1 MIAGDKLNSP
11 RQQRTRLMSFTE
23 KLQKATQ
30 TNNSLLCIGLD
41 PDPARIPSHLGS
53 GAHAV
58 VAFNKAVIRA
68 TQDIACAYKPNL
80 GFYTLYGHDGIRALQ
95 ETRRAIPNHIPVIL
109 DAKVGDIDV
118 TSSAYAKGYF
128 GEMGFD
134 AVTAH
139 PYLGL
144 DGLEPLLA
152 WDDRCVFILAKTSN
166 PGSGELQ
173 DLKLAGS
180 DHERTVYEHVASQ
193 VAEWQG
199 RFGTCG
205 LVAGATYPQEVE
217 QIRKL
222 APDIPMLIPGV
233 GSQGGNLEATVQA
246 ALKTGSGPVA
256 INASRSIIYA
266 GEGQE
271 YINAVRDAAVNLRD
285 QINEARQAG

>member
-1 MIAGDKLNSP
+1 MTFARKLENAS
-11 RQQRTRLMSFTE
+11 T
-23 KLQKATQ
+23 

-80 GFYTLYGHDGIRALQ
+80 GFYMAYGHDGIRALQ
-95 ETRRAIPNHIPVIL
+95 ETRRAIPDHIPVIL

-118 TSSAYAKGYF
+118 TSNGYAQGFF

-139 PYLGL
+139 PYIGV
-144 DGLEPLLA
+144 DGLEPLLS
-152 WDDRCVFILAKTSN
+152 WKDRCVFILAKTSN
-166 PGSGELQ
+166 PGSGDLQ
-173 DLKLAGS
+173 DLKLAS
-180 DHERTVYEHVASQ
+180 TDPERTVYEHVASQ
-193 VAEWQG
+193 TAEWQG
-199 RFGTCG
+199 RFGSCG

-217 QIRKL
+217 IIRGL
-222 APDIPMLIPGV
+222 APDVPMLIPGV
-233 GSQGGNLEATVQA
+233 GSQGGNLEATVKA
-246 ALKTGSGPVA
+246 ALSRGSGPIA

-266 GEGQE
+266 GEGMAFAE
-271 YINAVRDAAVNLRD
+271 AVRQAAIDLRD
-285 QINEARQAG
+285 QINAARA

>member
-1 MIAGDKLNSP
+1 
-11 RQQRTRLMSFTE
+11 MSFTQ
-23 KLQKATQ
+23 KLQQATQ

-41 PDPARIPSHLGS
+41 PDPKRIPKHLGS

-58 VAFNKAVIRA
+58 VAFNKAIIRA

-95 ETRRAIPNHIPVIL
+95 ETRWAIPDHIPVIL

-118 TSSAYAKGYF
+118 TSNAYAQGYF
-128 GEMGFD
+128 GEMNFD

-144 DGLEPLLA
+144 DGLEPLLS
-152 WDDRCVFILAKTSN
+152 WEDRCVFILAKTSN
-166 PGSGELQ
+166 PGSGDLQ
-173 DLKLAGS
+173 DLTLAGA
-180 DHERTVYEHVASQ
+180 DTDRTVYEHVASQ
-193 VAEWQG
+193 VAGWQE

-205 LVAGATYPQEVE
+205 LVAGATYPHELQR
-217 QIRKL
+217 IRNL

-233 GSQGGNLEATVQA
+233 GSQGGDLEATVKA
-246 ALKTGSGPVA
+246 ALGTGSGPIA

-266 GEGQE
+266 GEGMD
-271 YINAVRDAAVNLRD
+271 YIKAVRQAALDLRD
-285 QINEARQAG
+285 QINQAR

>member
-1 MIAGDKLNSP
+1 MTFARKLENAS
-11 RQQRTRLMSFTE
+11 T
-23 KLQKATQ
+23 

-80 GFYTLYGHDGIRALQ
+80 GFYMAYGHDGIRALQ
-95 ETRRAIPNHIPVIL
+95 ETRRAIPDHIPVIL

-118 TSSAYAKGYF
+118 TSNGYAQGFF

-139 PYLGL
+139 PYIGV
-144 DGLEPLLA
+144 DGLEPLLN
-152 WDDRCVFILAKTSN
+152 WKDRCVFILAKTSN
-166 PGSGELQ
+166 PGSGDLQ
-173 DLKLAGS
+173 DLKLAS
-180 DHERTVYEHVASQ
+180 TDPERTVYEHVASQ
-193 VAEWQG
+193 TAEWQG
-199 RFGTCG
+199 RFGSCG

-217 QIRKL
+217 IIRGL
-222 APDIPMLIPGV
+222 APDVPMLIPGV
-233 GSQGGNLEATVQA
+233 GSQGGNLEATVKA
-246 ALKTGSGPVA
+246 ALGRGSGPIA

-266 GEGQE
+266 GDGMDFAE
-271 YINAVRDAAVNLRD
+271 AVRQAAIDLRD
-285 QINEARQAG
+285 QINAARA